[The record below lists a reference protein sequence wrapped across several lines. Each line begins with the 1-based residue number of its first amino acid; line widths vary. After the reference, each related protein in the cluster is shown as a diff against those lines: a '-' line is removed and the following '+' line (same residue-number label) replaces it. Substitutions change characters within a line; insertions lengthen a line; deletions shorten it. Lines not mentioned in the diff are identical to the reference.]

1 MSCCEGRSLEV
12 QEPVEEE
19 EGLQGT
25 LKTDLKSLR
34 IRLGEGEGGSVRE
47 CVCVVCVCVWCVCV
61 ETQCVCVFK
70 CVYCIICITSCGV
83 CHVVCAVELPM

>member
-34 IRLGEGEGGSVRE
+34 IRLGEGKEEVCMSVFVWCVHVCVHV
-47 CVCVVCVCVWCVCV
+47 CVCVCACMCVRARVYVVCVCGDSVCMCV
-61 ETQCVCVFK
+61 
-70 CVYCIICITSCGV
+70 
-83 CHVVCAVELPM
+83 